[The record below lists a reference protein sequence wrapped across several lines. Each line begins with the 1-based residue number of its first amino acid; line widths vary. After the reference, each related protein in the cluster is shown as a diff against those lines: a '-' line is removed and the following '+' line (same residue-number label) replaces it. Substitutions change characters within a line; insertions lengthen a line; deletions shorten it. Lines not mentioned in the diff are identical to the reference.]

1 MASMGS
7 CDYKTNVGF
16 NETFYDFI
24 TAYVDKKLP
33 EKWHANWYVFLAMQL
48 CVSYIHNLTLPLI
61 C

>member
-1 MASMGS
+1 MTSMGS

-33 EKWHANWYVFLAMQL
+33 EKWHANWYVF
-48 CVSYIHNLTLPLI
+48 
-61 C
+61 